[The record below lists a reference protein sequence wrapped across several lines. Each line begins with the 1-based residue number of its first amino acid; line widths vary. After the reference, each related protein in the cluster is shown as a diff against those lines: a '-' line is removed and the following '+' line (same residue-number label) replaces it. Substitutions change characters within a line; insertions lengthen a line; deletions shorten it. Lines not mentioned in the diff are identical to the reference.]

1 MELNKFQVLGIII
14 VFIISVVVVSLII
27 NAEWLIKVK
36 FSGGRKMENPV
47 GAYALYEFLKELVEN
62 GQLYKENDN
71 SEISFVDNDG
81 ISHPITDYSFDDNRD
96 LILW

>member
-1 MELNKFQVLGIII
+1 
-14 VFIISVVVVSLII
+14 
-27 NAEWLIKVK
+27 
-36 FSGGRKMENPV
+36 MENPV